1 MSQFFDHVKCPS
13 CGAAF
18 DPEKV
23 ATRGRELTCP
33 SCKATLG
40 LADLFGL
47 SAAFAEE
54 EQPDLSLEDVIP
66 RAEEPAAK
74 GAPTG
79 GPKTPAGAKLP
90 GRPVDQAPMGALD
103 VLKQLKKDR

>member
-23 ATRGRELTCP
+23 VSRNREMTCP
-33 SCKATLG
+33 SCHSTLA
-40 LADLFGL
+40 LTDLFGL

-54 EQPDLSLEDVIP
+54 QQPDLSLEDAIP
-66 RAEEPAAK
+66 KPDENAKPA
-74 GAPTG
+74 
-79 GPKTPAGAKLP
+79 PKATPGRQVP
-90 GRPVDQAPMGALD
+90 GRPIDQSPMGALD
-103 VLKQLKKDR
+103 VLKQLKKDG